1 MDEGRT
7 EGRERVRARGNEET
21 EGERMETRG
30 KYWRNKLTGE
40 KVEKGI

>member
-21 EGERMETRG
+21 GRKDGDKGEI
-30 KYWRNKLTGE
+30 LE
-40 KVEKGI
+40 K